1 LQGACCVDGDVE
13 PLSLEETKTLEEIY
27 PKVKPLRKQGI
38 AAIEAQGTWT
48 TDRW

>member
-1 LQGACCVDGDVE
+1 VE

-38 AAIEAQGTWT
+38 AAIRHKEPGPPGQMVI
-48 TDRW
+48 